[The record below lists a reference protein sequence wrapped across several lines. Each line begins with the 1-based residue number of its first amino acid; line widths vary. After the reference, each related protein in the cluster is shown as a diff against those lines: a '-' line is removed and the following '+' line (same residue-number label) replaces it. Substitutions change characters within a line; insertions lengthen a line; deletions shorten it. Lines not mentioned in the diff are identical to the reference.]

1 MDVAHVSLL
10 VAGLVIFLLGM
21 DLASFGLRQATGRR
35 LRMMLAY
42 LGRNRFLAV
51 AAGVVLT
58 VLLNSSSA
66 ASAMMVALSG
76 AGLVGVTQTFGVLL
90 GSGVGTSITV
100 LILTLDIVK
109 WAFVLMAVG
118 FVGGLAA
125 RREQARF
132 LARAILGIGMVFFG
146 LGLMKDAMSA
156 FKASDTAREL
166 LSRPGLALVGAIALT
181 AVIQSSAATIIMVQ
195 GLAGSG
201 LIPLETCVL
210 AVFGANIGT
219 CATGLLSAITAGRR
233 GRQVAA
239 FNILIK
245 IVAAAVLLP
254 FVAEIARV
262 SLWLARDYLDGAIAA
277 SHILFNLVAVV
288 LFLPFLRPIS
298 RVFMKWTGAL
308 AASGESDVLPHADE
322 IEQDPEKGLL
332 TVLDVVAKMGKRIS
346 DLFAAM
352 VEAFDADDLHPIED
366 IETEGNSLATLD
378 EVLTTLLTDVHS
390 SKLDPEAHQVKDT
403 LMAVTASLGR
413 INYQISTT
421 AMRLARKKLRESV
434 DFSIESQNAL
444 VQFHRRA
451 SEHLAH
457 LPDIIR
463 GRGAHLETG
472 IVAAGHELDASYR
485 RLMHAQRL
493 RQRRGVPG
501 EDRSGVLYR
510 DFLDVVR
517 DSYMRLARMFDKLQT
532 PGPPTR

>member
-1 MDVAHVSLL
+1 MDLAHASLL
-10 VAGLVIFLLGM
+10 VAGLVIFLQGM

-35 LRMMLAY
+35 LRMMLAH

-51 AAGVVLT
+51 IAGVALT

-90 GSGVGTSITV
+90 GSGVGTSVTV

-156 FKASDTAREL
+156 VKASDAAREF
-166 LSRPGLALVGAIALT
+166 LSRPGMALLGSIALT

-195 GLAGSG
+195 GLAASG

-210 AVFGANIGT
+210 VVFGANIGT

-245 IVAAAVLLP
+245 IVATAALLP
-254 FVAEIARV
+254 FLSRIAGL
-262 SLWLARDYLDGAIAA
+262 SLWLAHGNMDGAIAT
-277 SHILFNLVAVV
+277 SHILFNLFAVV
-288 LFLPFLRPIS
+288 LFLPLLGPIS
-298 RVFMKWTGAL
+298 RVFMRWTGGL
-308 AASGESDVLPHADE
+308 AGLGENDVLPHADDVE
-322 IEQDPEKGLL
+322 EHPEKGLL
-332 TVLDVVAKMGKRIS
+332 AVLDVVTKMGKRIS
-346 DLFAAM
+346 SLFATM
-352 VEAFDADDLHPIED
+352 PGVFDADDLHPIED

-403 LMAVTASLGR
+403 LTAVTASLGR
-413 INYQISTT
+413 MNYQISTT
-421 AMRLARKKLRESV
+421 ATQLARKKLRDSI

-451 SEHLAH
+451 NEHLAH
-457 LPDIIR
+457 LPDIIQ
-463 GRGAHLETG
+463 GKGAHLEAG
-472 IVAAGHELDASYR
+472 ILSARQELDDTYR
-485 RLMHAQRL
+485 QLMHSQRQ

-501 EDRSGVLYR
+501 DDRSGVLYR
-510 DFLDVVR
+510 DFLDVIR
-517 DSYMRLARMFDKLQT
+517 DNHMRLARLFDKLQS
-532 PGPPTR
+532 PGPAAH